1 MKFSLACLLAL
12 AGLQAALADPATC
25 EKEAQLVKQELI
37 GQPYTDAVV
46 CV

>member
-12 AGLQAALADPATC
+12 AGLQSALADPKTC
-25 EKEAQLVKQELI
+25 EKESQFVKQELV
-37 GQPYTDAVV
+37 GQLYTEGMV